1 MVLMIFSPY
10 LLSYTNLPILFVSK
24 LVWTSLNKSKQEV
37 HKAVP
42 LFLRFYT
49 CLIFICP
56 PPKKSFYILK
66 KVKLSQ
72 RMKKVPPT
80 PPISSQKCDS
90 IKSCSMYRVDG
101 QKCVQEKLV
110 KMLCWTGLNWF
121 IGHSVR
127 ITTHTIKFSKTQE
140 LTVLICY
147 CV

>member
-10 LLSYTNLPILFVSK
+10 LLSYTNLPILLVSK

-56 PPKKSFYILK
+56 PRKKVSTYL

-72 RMKKVPPT
+72 KKKKVPPT

-101 QKCVQEKLV
+101 QKCVQVNEEWQKKIV

-121 IGHSVR
+121 IVER
-127 ITTHTIKFSKTQE
+127 RT
-140 LTVLICY
+140 LLC
-147 CV
+147 C